1 MAPLTPQV
9 DTNWSAAE
17 HDHIAIDIGDSTAGS
32 DSDDVPSCV
41 VCTEPIEWVAVG
53 PCGHRVV
60 CSPCAAR
67 LRSGPN
73 PDHRCCVCRTLCS
86 TVVITKAATA
96 AHSVFTF
103 SDQSSMPVAAAQDD
117 GRPVG
122 AYWCSAAMSAYFDD
136 KKHYDQVTKQVVVAA
151 ADRCFLRTPP
161 RRPDVDA
168 SPLRRLCVR
177 MSWRGHVLAL
187 LVVVLVTALVGGWVG
202 YLTSGDEM
210 MSDRIGIV
218 AGIAALWGALAAV
231 VYVYTVTP
239 ISTGPVTIGNENGTV
254 TTSRNDIPPTIP
266 PTQVENGCHFLIS
279 NNHEFNLS
287 VLPRNETEQ
296 QPQIGSGQ
304 NAHPATTSARHNIER
319 KPFRAAAG
327 TRACGSG
334 AGPWR
339 RHDWGS
345 GTRWRGV
352 ALTDRVMSRARPC
365 GGGTRVADAV
375 VADEGWPCGGGMA
388 LRGLGGRSQLNNEY
402 GRRGVAADGSAAGQ
416 PRQVRRGATGIDV
429 VQPGHSDCRGAAVR
443 RRRH

>member
-122 AYWCSAAMSAYFDD
+122 AYWYSAAMSTYFDD

-177 MSWRGHVLAL
+177 MSWRRHVLAL

-231 VYVYTVTP
+231 VYG
-239 ISTGPVTIGNENGTV
+239 II
-254 TTSRNDIPPTIP
+254 
-266 PTQVENGCHFLIS
+266 
-279 NNHEFNLS
+279 
-287 VLPRNETEQ
+287 
-296 QPQIGSGQ
+296 
-304 NAHPATTSARHNIER
+304 
-319 KPFRAAAG
+319 
-327 TRACGSG
+327 
-334 AGPWR
+334 
-339 RHDWGS
+339 
-345 GTRWRGV
+345 
-352 ALTDRVMSRARPC
+352 
-365 GGGTRVADAV
+365 AV
-375 VADEGWPCGGGMA
+375 F
-388 LRGLGGRSQLNNEY
+388 
-402 GRRGVAADGSAAGQ
+402 
-416 PRQVRRGATGIDV
+416 
-429 VQPGHSDCRGAAVR
+429 H
-443 RRRH
+443 